1 MTILGPLI
9 LMPTSLAA
17 VRRRR
22 ASRQASPP
30 GAGPLA
36 GAPSRPPVPIA
47 PATLGPHK
55 PDESVD
61 GGASVG
67 VRVEPDPAR
76 RADPAPVAGEE
87 GAAEEIGPDGQAV
100 VPPFVLLGANADERR
115 RLREQRE
122 LDWGGQAQAGFPGF
136 GHLLA

>member
-1 MTILGPLI
+1 
-9 LMPTSLAA
+9 MPASLAA
-17 VRRRR
+17 ARRRR

-55 PDESVD
+55 PGESVD
-61 GGASVG
+61 GGARVG
-67 VRVEPDPAR
+67 VRVEPDPAG
-76 RADPAPVAGEE
+76 RADPAPVAGKE
-87 GAAEEIGPDGQAV
+87 GTAEEIRPDGQAV
-100 VPPFVLLGANADERR
+100 VPPLVLLGAHADQRS

-122 LDWGGQAQAGFPGF
+122 LDRSG
-136 GHLLA
+136 